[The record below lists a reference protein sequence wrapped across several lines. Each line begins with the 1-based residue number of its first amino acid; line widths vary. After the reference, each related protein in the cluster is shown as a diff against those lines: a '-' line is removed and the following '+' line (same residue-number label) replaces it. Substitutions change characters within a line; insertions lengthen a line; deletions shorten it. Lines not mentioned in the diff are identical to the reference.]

1 MQKFTNPL
9 DGVKI
14 ASPCGANWNEMR
26 GNERKK
32 YCAMCKLNVYNL
44 SEMTQT
50 EAENFLINS
59 EGRVCLKIHRRADG
73 TVITQNCPVGL
84 AKIKQKV
91 SRTAKAFV
99 SICAGIFG
107 GIFAFNQF
115 QPNHTVQDENSIK
128 VSAVDYYIPL
138 NKPTDFE
145 RNSVPPIPQEQ
156 TISNK
161 NYRSEVGGLSSIE
174 YDKFNVQKKNS
185 KIARKQRNSK

>member
-14 ASPCGANWNEMR
+14 ASPCDANWNEMR

-59 EGRVCLKIHRRADG
+59 EGRVCVKFYRRNDG
-73 TVITQNCPVGL
+73 TVLTKDCPVGWQ
-84 AKIKQKV
+84 AVKKRV

-115 QPNHTVQDENSIK
+115 QPNQNKQVENSIK
-128 VSAVDYYIPL
+128 VSAIDLNIPP
-138 NKPTDFE
+138 NKVKDIDTVTIPSLPDE
-145 RNSVPPIPQEQ
+145 EPASKKVANNYEAVVGQLVRIPPEKMNK
-156 TISNK
+156 IS
-161 NYRSEVGGLSSIE
+161 Y
-174 YDKFNVQKKNS
+174 KK
-185 KIARKQRNSK
+185 IRRR